1 MKYGQELPKNV
12 EADLDA
18 YIERIKNIQWFKPSK
33 DIKSE
38 DIDRQV
44 NVVLEAF
51 GVKASI
57 EYRSIKNS
65 NDLDAAW
72 GSAWGSAWGFAFDA
86 ARDAAWG
93 SAWDSARDAARDAAW
108 GAALDAARG
117 SASVR
122 SVVTKQSLY
131 Q

>member
-72 GSAWGSAWGFAFDA
+72 GSAW
-86 ARDAAWG
+86 
-93 SAWDSARDAARDAAW
+93 DSARDAARDAAW